1 MTTLSDGTTTLVLPD
16 DLDWSDEFS
25 WAPVVQATDYSI
37 TGALIV
43 QTAARQTGRPI
54 TLVGSE
60 SRAWVRQPV
69 VLQLDTWSHVA
80 GQVLT
85 LVMRGVSRQVMF
97 RHTDAPAFDAREIWG
112 EVPTL
117 ASQEF
122 AVTLKFMEV

>member
-1 MTTLSDGTTTLVLPD
+1 MTTLSDGTITLPLPD
-16 DLDWSDEFS
+16 DLDWTDEFA

-43 QTAARQTGRPI
+43 QVATRQAGRPI

-60 SRAWVRQPV
+60 SRAWIKQPA
-69 VLQLDTWSHVA
+69 VLQLDAWSHVA

-97 RHTDAPAFDAREIWG
+97 RHADAPAFDAREIWG

-122 AVTLKFMEV
+122 AATLKLMEV